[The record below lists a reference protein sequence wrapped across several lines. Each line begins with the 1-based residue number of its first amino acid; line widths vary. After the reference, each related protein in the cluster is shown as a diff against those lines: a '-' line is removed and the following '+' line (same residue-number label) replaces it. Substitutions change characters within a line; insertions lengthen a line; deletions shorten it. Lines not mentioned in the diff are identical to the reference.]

1 MPIKAKKPDKKE
13 KRLKAFL
20 YGGAG
25 IGKTTACCQFPK
37 AVIIDTER
45 GTDEYSKL
53 INDAGSV
60 VLQSVDVDEI
70 CADLTAL
77 LTEKHE
83 YLTVI
88 IDPVTILYES
98 LQDKWNTIFE
108 RNAKS
113 EKEKEMGDWGMRY
126 WGKVKADY
134 KRIQR
139 ILLSLDMNVICTAH
153 QKDVYGNNFSKI
165 GVTFSSMKGDDYFFD
180 YIFRLI
186 KRGSQR
192 LALVEKERATPGDQR
207 FPEEFEWSYENFLK
221 FYGQELER
229 ESQPLNLATPL
240 QIKQIQQLIE
250 NLNISDV
257 TVDKW
262 LTKADVDNFEQM
274 QTETIQSLIDAQT
287 KKLKEVQS

>member
-1 MPIKAKKPDKKE
+1 MPLKAKKPDKKQ
-13 KRLKAFL
+13 KRLKAFV
-20 YGGAG
+20 YGPAG
-25 IGKTTACCQFPK
+25 IGKTTATIQFPN

-45 GTDEYSKL
+45 GTDEYTDM
-53 INDAGSV
+53 INKSGSI

-70 CADLTAL
+70 CADLTSL

-83 YLTVI
+83 YKTVI

-113 EKEKEMGDWGMRY
+113 DKEKEMGDWGMRF

-180 YIFRLI
+180 YIFRLV
-186 KRGSQR
+186 KRGEQR
-192 LALVEKERATPGDQR
+192 LALVEKERATPGEQK
-207 FPEEFEWSYENFLK
+207 FPQEFEWSYQNFLT
-221 FYGQELER
+221 FYGQETLER
-229 ESQPLNLATPL
+229 TANPLELATKEHIEK
-240 QIKQIQQLIE
+240 IKNLID

-257 TVDKW
+257 TVNKW

-274 QTETIQSLIDAQT
+274 TKETIESLIEAQT
-287 KKLKEVQS
+287 KKLKGV